1 MTVYCCFQSVS
12 DGCTYSCDYL
22 EKIFLEEV
30 AAELWV
36 LEKEEAELYKTIS
49 YWYEPREIE

>member
-1 MTVYCCFQSVS
+1 MVVYCCFQSVG

-22 EKIFLEEV
+22 EKVFLEEV

-36 LEKEEAELYKTIS
+36 LEKEEANLYKTIS
-49 YWYEPREIE
+49 YWYEPKEVE